1 MTVQLSTA
9 GVKIESILINSP
21 DVTEYFIKQEDLTK
35 ATIKALEVGCCV
47 LNRVAAS
54 NDLDF
59 VNKRIGEM
67 LVGVDKHFET
77 FDTAMHTILSS
88 SLDPEQRTSFLYK
101 AQQLIHSQSE
111 KVQAGLTEV
120 LKSTQDMFTRET
132 SRLEQYQRQFDY
144 KMNPV
149 NSDGYTASV
158 VKKIED
164 FDRSLNAQFSETDR
178 ASFVG
183 KLQTLVGEYFGK
195 DGEVLALIDQKL
207 SLDDSK
213 SPLAQ
218 VSSGL
223 KLEISSLR
231 DTLMRYLGQQ
241 ELIEQTSA
249 KGFVFEEIV
258 FERLQEIARN
268 NSDVA
273 EDVSLKAESISGS
286 KKGDYL
292 YWLGGSLDNIVL
304 DAKNYKKL
312 NSLRAMLDYLNVA
325 MLERNSKM
333 GIIVVP
339 DVKNMQKQIG
349 EWNIYDGNKI
359 ITALPHLEISIKY
372 AKYAIRLQDSD
383 SQDINLRV
391 VKDKLEIIQRKLKE
405 ITSVKSKLTKLS
417 NGVEAAVQD
426 IQQTLDNIRED
437 ITCHLTEIESEF
449 RKSEAP
455 SVIG

>member
-1 MTVQLSTA
+1 MAVQLSAA
-9 GVKIESILINSP
+9 GLEISSLLINSP
-21 DVTEYFIKQEDLTK
+21 DVTEYFSKQDDLAK

-67 LVGVDKHFET
+67 LVGVDKHFQT
-77 FDTAMHTILSS
+77 FDVSMHAMLASG
-88 SLDPEQRTSFLYK
+88 LDPEHRSSFLFK
-101 AQQLIHSQSE
+101 AQQLIQSQAE
-111 KVQAGLTEV
+111 RVQVGLNEV
-120 LKSTQDMFTRET
+120 LKSTQDIVTRET
-132 SRLEQYQRQFDY
+132 NRLEQYQRQFDH

-149 NSDGYTASV
+149 NSEGYTASLV
-158 VKKIED
+158 RKIED
-164 FDRSLNAQFSETDR
+164 FDRMLLAQFSNTDR

-207 SLDDSK
+207 SLDDNK
-213 SPLAQ
+213 TPLAQ
-218 VSSGL
+218 VFNGL
-223 KLEISSLR
+223 KAEVNSLR
-231 DTLMRYLGQQ
+231 DTIMKYLGQQ

-258 FERLQEIARN
+258 FDRLQEVARN

-273 EDVSLKAESISGS
+273 EDVSLKAESVSGS

-312 NSLRAMLDYLNVA
+312 NSLRAMLDYLNTA

-383 SQDINLRV
+383 SKDINLRV
-391 VKDKLEIIQRKLKE
+391 VKDKLETIQRKLKE
-405 ITSVKSKLTKLS
+405 ITTVKSKLTKLA
-417 NGVEAAVQD
+417 NGVEAAIQD

-437 ITCHLTEIESEF
+437 ITAHLNEIDSEF

-455 SVIG
+455 ASIR